1 MKRLLLTCTDLMTI
15 QFMVPHIRYLAQ
27 NGFSVDLACSVVGD
41 RLEDVKN
48 AVGNVA
54 NIHTLRLERS
64 PFSPVNLKGY
74 GDLKKLLAE
83 NEYDIIWTN
92 EPVMGVMTRFAARNA
107 RKKGTKVLYM
117 AHGFHFFKGA
127 PLLNWLMWAPTEIIM
142 AHFNDI
148 LVTINWEDYNWA
160 KKHTATPVIKHID
173 GIGVDFSD
181 REGVISRDEKRS
193 QLGIK
198 PDDILVLS
206 VGELQK
212 RKNHQVIIESIANL
226 KNDKIKYIICGQGV
240 LENHLKSVV
249 EKNNLQNQVFFLG
262 YRQDI
267 PEIMSAC
274 DIFAHPSVRE
284 GLGLASLEAMA
295 SGLPLITSNVQGVP
309 DYVENGVTGYMCAP
323 RDVEAFTRNINTL
336 VSDKSLREKIGTT
349 NVGFVQKYRVEVIEP
364 VIKEILEEALSTEKE
379 TIEVN

>member
-1 MKRLLLTCTDLMTI
+1 MKRILLTCTDLMTI
-15 QFMVPHIRYLAQ
+15 QFMVPHIRYLAE

-54 NIHTLRLERS
+54 NIHTLRLVRS

-74 GDLKKLLAE
+74 GDLKKVLAE

-92 EPVMGVMTRFAARNA
+92 EPVMGVMTRLAARKV

-142 AHFNDI
+142 SRFNDI

-160 KKHTATPVIKHID
+160 KKHTHTPVIKHID

-181 REGVISRDEKRS
+181 RESVISREEKRT
-193 QLGIK
+193 QLGIA

-212 RKNHQVIIESIANL
+212 RKNHRVIIEAIANL

-240 LENHLKSVV
+240 LENQLKALAA
-249 EKNNLQNQVFFLG
+249 KNNLQNQVFFPG

-323 RDVEAFTRNINTL
+323 KDIESFTRNLNTL
-336 VSDKSLREKIGTT
+336 VSDKALREKIGET
-349 NVGFVQKYRVEVIEP
+349 NTDFVQKYRVEVIEP
-364 VIKEILEEALSTEKE
+364 VIRDILNEALSVEKE
-379 TIEVN
+379 AVEVK